1 MNGLTSKR
9 QCRRVC
15 MYSCS
20 KCKDDTLK
28 ADEFSCYQCY
38 TCIDCG
44 GCDCV
49 PQYEPEPEMKENE
62 EGFMDYD
69 YGQQFK
75 TY

>member
-1 MNGLTSKR
+1 
-9 QCRRVC
+9 

-28 ADEFSCYQCY
+28 ADEFSCYRCY